1 MPHSQKDTRSGV
13 GGPLAAGA
21 ATLLV
26 VACCALGPALIAG
39 GVLGVAGGVLRS
51 PALLALAALVLIG
64 AVWIAMRHRTRGR
77 RPRAGDPTPMQQDT
91 PARQLAEAVD
101 AEDCCSPPPP
111 AHRESQR
118 AHDQTSQYQ
127 EP

>member
-21 ATLLV
+21 AALLV
-26 VACCALGPALIAG
+26 VACCALGPALVVG

-64 AVWIAMRHRTRGR
+64 AVWLAMRHRTRGR
-77 RPRAGDPTPMQQDT
+77 RLRAGDPTPGQQ
-91 PARQLAEAVD
+91 D
-101 AEDCCSPPPP
+101 AEDCCSPRPP

-118 AHDQTSQYQ
+118 AHDQTSHNQ